1 MLPSSGSPRR
11 VLMTADAVGGVW
23 DYALELAGGLARR
36 GVRVTLAVM
45 GPAPSP
51 VQRARAIATPG
62 LRLHHGDFRLEW
74 MERPED
80 DLAAAG
86 DWLLDLAERVAP
98 DLVHLSG
105 YAHAALPW
113 GRPVVVVA
121 HSCVLSWWQA
131 VHGCPAPAE
140 WRPYADRVAAGLASA
155 DSVVAPTQAMLDALE
170 THYGPVPHGR
180 VVWNGRDGGAWHP
193 RPDREPTV
201 ISVGRIWDEAKNIR
215 ALDGVA
221 AGLDWPVVVAG
232 SRKHPDG
239 RRPEGDALP
248 ANLRLLGH
256 LRPDELADRYGRAAV
271 FALPARYEPFGLS
284 ILEAALSGCALVLGD
299 VPSLRELWT
308 GAAVFVPPD
317 DPAALARE
325 LRRMTADPPHL
336 RALATAARQRA
347 RSYGTERMVARY
359 LDVYADLQDAP
370 RSIPLH
376 RDGAAVPLER

>member
-1 MLPSSGSPRR
+1 MVPASGSPRR

-36 GVRVTLAVM
+36 GVRVTLAAM

-51 VQRARAIATPG
+51 AQRARAIAIPG
-62 LRLHHGDFRLEW
+62 LGLHLGEFKLEW

-86 DWLLDLAERVAP
+86 EWLLDLAERVAP
-98 DLVHLSG
+98 DLVHLNG

-113 GRPVVVVA
+113 ERPVVAVA

-131 VHGCPAPAE
+131 VHGCPAPAD
-140 WRPYADRVAAGLASA
+140 WRPYADRVAAGLAAA
-155 DSVVAPTQAMLDALE
+155 DRVVAPTRAMLDALE

-180 VVWNGRDGGAWHP
+180 VIWNGRDGGTWHP

-215 ALDGVA
+215 ALDRVA
-221 AGLDWPVVVAG
+221 AELDWPVVVAG
-232 SRKHPDG
+232 SRRHPDG
-239 RRPEGDALP
+239 RSPGGGAMP

-256 LRPDELADRYGRAAV
+256 LRPDELADWYGRAAV

-325 LRRMTADPPHL
+325 LRRMAADPPRL

-359 LDVYADLQDAP
+359 LDVYADLLDAP

-376 RDGAAVPLER
+376 RESAAVPLER